1 MSNEII
7 EEILTKN
14 PPLKHTY
21 VAQNHEIEKARCI
34 KYARTIARKVVATIL
49 PPDGEKPSINEV
61 TQAFHGLHGDV
72 RRAMY
77 HNKGNDTAAL
87 AEIDIAYAQLR
98 EKLTVWGMADLIDW
112 SKED

>member
-34 KYARTIARKVVATIL
+34 KYARTIAHKEFCRESHIL
-49 PPDGEKPSINEV
+49 YMS
-61 TQAFHGLHGDV
+61 
-72 RRAMY
+72 
-77 HNKGNDTAAL
+77 
-87 AEIDIAYAQLR
+87 
-98 EKLTVWGMADLIDW
+98 LII
-112 SKED
+112 